1 MRNLRG
7 IQYEQWKPPA
17 QYQNRPI
24 TAAAWDLAND
34 AVVCTAGPTE
44 NDAVIQLIRVKTTS
58 NSHEDTLITSW
69 EAPSPN
75 PDLACDKVL
84 SLHHFGDS
92 LTTCLVLAG
101 GDIIVVREDPQ
112 PGEGQIEIMGSVDAG
127 ITAARWSPDEE
138 LLAITTKEDTVIWM
152 SRSFDGVAD
161 TTMTKE
167 DLKASNHV
175 SVGWGK
181 KETQFQGRGAKA
193 LRDPTMPE
201 KTDEGVL
208 SPNDDSSVTISWRG
222 DGAYLAISTIESA
235 SRRIIR
241 VYSREGELDSVSEPV
256 DGLEGALSW
265 RPSGNLIAGIQRLEE
280 RIDVVFF
287 ERNGLR
293 HGEFSL
299 RLTQEQRQL
308 PNQYIKLSWNSDSTV
323 LAVVMADCTQ
333 LWTMGN
339 YHWYLKQEIRNH
351 HAPLVATNPV
361 AWHPEKPLRFLS
373 VAEDTIDLAEYIF
386 TTARGT
392 LAPPHDFGV
401 LAVIDGQNLM
411 VTPFRV
417 ANVPPPMG
425 HHEVTIQSNAIDVAI
440 NADAS
445 LLAVLH
451 QDGISIF
458 EIDATKRVAP
468 TPTLSGQYT
477 FDSAIKS
484 TIYQQITFSGKNE
497 ILALGRTETGP
508 VVQGYHLTEVPGEM
522 KEKALENYP
531 TSSVSI
537 LSSFVEDGVMHPYVQ
552 TSSGDLHS
560 LAFGDASLSS
570 CNFSKQLPWVDI
582 IPFGDGPNAYGDG
595 RIAFG
600 LSSNGHLF
608 ANTRLLVRN
617 CTSFLVTPAHLI
629 FTTTTHLL
637 KFVHITEVHDLEVPA
652 DDPEIDERCRSIERG
667 ARLVTAMP
675 TSLSLI
681 LQMPRGNLET
691 IFPRAMVLAG
701 IRKLIEEKNYRKA
714 FTHCRTQRVDMNIL
728 YDHAP
733 EQFLSNVALFIDQ
746 VKKITYIDL
755 FLSSLREEDV
765 TQTMYKETR
774 VVSQNGNAVP
784 TTNGTIAPQDPV
796 DITATKASK
805 VNKICDAVLEV
816 LKTRTA
822 TNLQNIITSNVCKNP
837 PALDDGLLVVAQL
850 MKEDE
855 AMADKAVEHIC
866 FLADVNRLYEN
877 ALGLYNLDLALLVAQ
892 QSQKDPREYL
902 PFMQNLQQMTELRRK
917 YSIDDYLSRHTKALN
932 HLHELN
938 AFEELQ
944 KYTQKH
950 ALYKAA
956 LAIYRYNPEPL
967 AVITA
972 LYAQHLES
980 KSSYKE
986 AALAYESLHNY
997 AKATSCY
1004 LASGPSQWRETLFCA
1019 LTGGADGNPMS
1030 GSALT
1035 ELASTLYDA
1044 LIESKDYYAAA
1055 TLQLD
1060 YLSSLETACRTFC
1073 KGYFFADAL
1082 HLIALKARPDLLE
1095 SVIDPGL
1102 GDALA
1107 SSTELLADC
1116 KAQLLAQ
1123 VPRIRELRQKAL
1135 ADPLAFYEGE
1145 RGGDGEIPD
1154 DISVAASSRVS
1165 TNRSLFTRYT
1175 GNGSVGTVGTG
1186 VSRATSKNRRREERK
1201 RARGKKGSVYE
1212 EEYLV
1217 ASVGRLM
1224 TRVEDSRGEVER
1236 LVVGLV
1242 RRGMWER
1249 ARAIEGSM
1257 AEVVALCKGCVG
1269 EVFGTVDAAA
1279 NGNGNGNGN
1288 ANANEQAGAEGQDYR
1303 PVGGDAVYAESLQA
1317 AGRKK
1322 EAPHL
1327 SAFEKLTLLGT

>member
-7 IQYEQWKPPA
+7 IQYAQWRPPA
-17 QYQNRPI
+17 QYQNRPV

-34 AVVCTAGPTE
+34 AVVCAVGPAE
-44 NDAVIQLIRVKTTS
+44 NDAVIQLIRVKTNS
-58 NSHEDTLITSW
+58 NSKSYEDTLIASW
-69 EAPSPN
+69 EAPSPS
-75 PDLACDKVL
+75 PDLACDKVV
-84 SLHHFGDS
+84 SLHYFGDN
-92 LTTCLVLAG
+92 LTACLVLAG
-101 GDIIVVREDPQ
+101 GDIVVVREDPQ

-127 ITAARWSPDEE
+127 IAAARWSPDEE
-138 LLAITTKEDTVIWM
+138 LLAITTKEDTIIWM

-161 TTMTKE
+161 TTMTQE
-167 DLKASNHV
+167 DMKASNHV

-201 KTDEGVL
+201 KIDEGVL
-208 SPNDDSSVTISWRG
+208 SPMDDSSATISWRG
-222 DGAYLAISTIESA
+222 DGAYLAISKIESA

-265 RPSGNLIAGIQRLEE
+265 RPLGNLIAGIQRLEE

-308 PNQYIKLSWNSDSTV
+308 PNQHIKLAWNSDSTL

-351 HAPLVATNPV
+351 HAPLVSTNPV

-373 VAEDTIDLAEYIF
+373 IAEDTIDLAEYIF

-425 HHEVTIQSNAIDVAI
+425 HHEVTIQSNAIDVSI

-451 QDGISIF
+451 QEGISVF
-458 EIDATKRVAP
+458 DLDGTKRVAP
-468 TPTLSGQYT
+468 TPTLAGQFT
-477 FDSAIKS
+477 FESASKT

-497 ILALGRTETGP
+497 VLALGRSETGP
-508 VVQGYHLTEVPGEM
+508 VIQGYHLTEVPGEI
-522 KEKALENYP
+522 KEKALENNSK
-531 TSSVSI
+531 SSVSI
-537 LSSFVEDGVMHPYVQ
+537 LSSFVEDGIMHPYVQ
-552 TSSGDLHS
+552 TNSGDLHS

-570 CNFSKQLPWVDI
+570 CHFSKQLPWVDI
-582 IPFGDGPNAYGDG
+582 IPFGGG

-637 KFVHITEVHDLEVPA
+637 KFVHIAEVHDLEIPP

-667 ARLVTAMP
+667 ARLVIAMP

-701 IRKLIEEKNYRKA
+701 IRKLIDEKNYRKA

-733 EQFLSNVALFIDQ
+733 EQFLSSVALFIDQ

-774 VVSQNGNAVP
+774 VVPQKGNTLPTSNGANVVNP
-784 TTNGTIAPQDPV
+784 VAPQAPL
-796 DITATKASK
+796 DITANKVSK
-805 VNKICDAVLEV
+805 VNKICDAFLEV

-855 AMADKAVEHIC
+855 ALADKAVEHIC

-877 ALGLYNLDLALLVAQ
+877 ALGLYDLDLALLVAQ

-902 PFMQNLQQMTELRRK
+902 PFMQNLQQMPELRRK

-972 LYAQHLES
+972 LYAEYLES

-1019 LTGGADGNPMS
+1019 LTGGADGSPMS

-1035 ELASTLYDA
+1035 ELANTLYDA

-1055 TLQLD
+1055 TIQLD
-1060 YLSSLETACRTFC
+1060 YLSSLETALKAFC

-1082 HLIALKARPDLLE
+1082 HLLALKARPDLLE

-1123 VPRIRELRQKAL
+1123 VPRIRELREKAL

-1145 RGGDGEIPD
+1145 RGGDGELPD
-1154 DISVAASSRVS
+1154 DVSVAASSRVS

-1224 TRVEDSRGEVER
+1224 ARVEGSREEVER

-1249 ARAIEGSM
+1249 ARAIEAGM
-1257 AEVVALCKGCVG
+1257 AEVVGLCRACVG
-1269 EVFGTVDAAA
+1269 EVFGASE
-1279 NGNGNGNGN
+1279 NELGNGNGQGPV
-1288 ANANEQAGAEGQDYR
+1288 EGPGADAREYR

-1322 EAPHL
+1322 EAPHI
-1327 SAFEKLTLLGT
+1327 SDFEKLSLLGV

>member
-7 IQYEQWKPPA
+7 IQYEQWRPPV
-17 QYQNRPI
+17 QYQNKPV

-34 AVVCTAGPTE
+34 AV
-44 NDAVIQLIRVKTTS
+44 LIRVKTNS
-58 NSHEDTLITSW
+58 KSHEDTLITSW

-84 SLHHFGDS
+84 SLHYFGDS

-101 GDIIVVREDPQ
+101 GDIVVVREDPQ
-112 PGEGQIEIMGSVDAG
+112 PGE
-127 ITAARWSPDEE
+127 ARWSPDEE
-138 LLAITTKEDTVIWM
+138 LLAITTKENTVIWM

-201 KTDEGVL
+201 KIDEGVL
-208 SPNDDSSVTISWRG
+208 SPNDDSNVTISWRG

-235 SRRIIR
+235 SRRIVR

-265 RPSGNLIAGIQRLEE
+265 RPSGNLIAGIQRLKE

-308 PNQYIKLSWNSDSTV
+308 PNQHIKLAWNSDSTV
-323 LAVVMADCTQ
+323 LAVVLADCTQ
-333 LWTMGN
+333 LWTMAS
-339 YHWYLKQEIRNH
+339 EI
-351 HAPLVATNPV
+351 
-361 AWHPEKPLRFLS
+361 LS

-401 LAVIDGQNLM
+401 LAVIDGQNLT

-425 HHEVTIQSNAIDVAI
+425 HHEVTIQSNAIDVSI

-451 QDGISIF
+451 QEGIMVF
-458 EIDATKRVAP
+458 DLDATKRVAP
-468 TPTLSGQYT
+468 TPAFSRQFT
-477 FDSAIKS
+477 FESASKT

-497 ILALGRTETGP
+497 VLALGQGETGP
-508 VVQGYHLTEVPGEM
+508 VIQGYHFTEIPGEI
-522 KEKALENYP
+522 KEKSLKNNP

-537 LSSFVEDGVMHPYVQ
+537 LSSFVEDGIMHPYVQ

-560 LAFGDASLSS
+560 LAFGDVSLSS
-570 CNFSKQLPWVDI
+570 CT
-582 IPFGDGPNAYGDG
+582 
-595 RIAFG
+595 FG
-600 LSSNGHLF
+600 LSNNGHLF

-637 KFVHITEVHDLEVPA
+637 KFVHITEVHDLEIPP

-701 IRKLIEEKNYRKA
+701 IRKLIDEKNYRKA
-714 FTHCRTQRVDMNIL
+714 SLIAEPNV
-728 YDHAP
+728 
-733 EQFLSNVALFIDQ
+733 VALFIDQ

-774 VVSQNGNAVP
+774 VLPQNGSTLP
-784 TTNGTIAPQDPV
+784 TADGAYSVNPVAPQAPL
-796 DITATKASK
+796 DITITKVSK
-805 VNKICDAVLEV
+805 VNKICDAFLEV

-822 TNLQNIITSNVCKNP
+822 TNLQKHYNI
-837 PALDDGLLVVAQL
+837 
-850 MKEDE
+850 
-855 AMADKAVEHIC
+855 
-866 FLADVNRLYEN
+866 
-877 ALGLYNLDLALLVAQ
+877 
-892 QSQKDPREYL
+892 QS
-902 PFMQNLQQMTELRRK
+902 
-917 YSIDDYLSRHTKALN
+917 
-932 HLHELN
+932 
-938 AFEELQ
+938 
-944 KYTQKH
+944 
-950 ALYKAA
+950 
-956 LAIYRYNPEPL
+956 
-967 AVITA
+967 
-972 LYAQHLES
+972 LYAQYLES

-986 AALAYESLHNY
+986 AALAYESLNNY

-1019 LTGGADGNPMS
+1019 LTGGADGSPMS

-1035 ELASTLYDA
+1035 ELANTLYDA

-1055 TLQLD
+1055 TIQLE
-1060 YLSSLETACRTFC
+1060 YISSLETALRAFC

-1082 HLIALKARPDLLE
+1082 HLLALKGRPDLLE

-1145 RGGDGEIPD
+1145 RGGDGELPD
-1154 DISVAASSRVS
+1154 DVSVAASSR
-1165 TNRSLFTRYT
+1165 RLHKSLIIHPLY
-1175 GNGSVGTVGTG
+1175 
-1186 VSRATSKNRRREERK
+1186 RE
-1201 RARGKKGSVYE
+1201 
-1212 EEYLV
+1212 
-1217 ASVGRLM
+1217 
-1224 TRVEDSRGEVER
+1224 
-1236 LVVGLV
+1236 
-1242 RRGMWER
+1242 W
-1249 ARAIEGSM
+1249 
-1257 AEVVALCKGCVG
+1257 
-1269 EVFGTVDAAA
+1269 
-1279 NGNGNGNGN
+1279 
-1288 ANANEQAGAEGQDYR
+1288 
-1303 PVGGDAVYAESLQA
+1303 
-1317 AGRKK
+1317 
-1322 EAPHL
+1322 
-1327 SAFEKLTLLGT
+1327 

>member
-7 IQYEQWKPPA
+7 IQYEQWRPPA
-17 QYQNRPI
+17 LYQNRPV
-24 TAAAWDLAND
+24 TAAAWDLGSD
-34 AVVCTAGPTE
+34 SVICTVGPTE
-44 NDAVIQLIRVKTTS
+44 SNALIQLVRIKGTGNAQQDS
-58 NSHEDTLITSW
+58 LIASW
-69 EAPSPN
+69 DAPSPN
-75 PDLACDKVL
+75 PDLPCDKVL
-84 SLHHFGDS
+84 DLHYFGDN
-92 LTTCLVLAG
+92 LTACLVLAG
-101 GDIIVVREDPQ
+101 GDIIVVREEPL

-138 LLAITTKEDTVIWM
+138 LLAITTKESTVIWM
-152 SRSFDGVAD
+152 SRTFDGVAD
-161 TTMTKE
+161 ATMTSE

-201 KTDEGVL
+201 KIDEGVL
-208 SPNDDSSVTISWRG
+208 SPNDDSRVSISWRG
-222 DGAYLAISTIESA
+222 DGAYLAISTIEA
-235 SRRIIR
+235 ATRRINR
-241 VYSREGELDSVSEPV
+241 VYSREGVLDSVSEPV

-293 HGEFSL
+293 HGQFSL
-299 RLTQEQRQL
+299 RLTPEQRQL
-308 PNQYIKLSWNSDSTV
+308 PDQHINLAWNSDSTV
-323 LAVVMADCTQ
+323 LAVIMADCTQ

-339 YHWYLKQEIRNH
+339 YHWYLKQEIKNH
-351 HAPLVATNPV
+351 HAGPLSTNPV
-361 AWHPEKPLRFLS
+361 VWHPEKPLRVLLAASDS
-373 VAEDTIDLAEYIF
+373 VDMAEYILA
-386 TTARGT
+386 TARGS

-401 LAVIDGQNLM
+401 VAVIDGQTLK
-411 VTPFRV
+411 VTPFRT
-417 ANVPPPMG
+417 ANIPPPMAL
-425 HHEVTIQSNAIDVAI
+425 HEVTVHSNAIDVAI
-440 NADAS
+440 TADAS
-445 LLAVLH
+445 RIAVLH
-451 QDGISIF
+451 QTGISMF
-458 EIDATKRVAP
+458 EWDVSKGAASAP
-468 TPTLSGQYT
+468 ALSGRFT
-477 FDSAIKS
+477 FEKGSSPVA
-484 TIYQQITFSGKNE
+484 IYQQICFSGKE
-497 ILALGRTETGP
+497 EVLVLGRNETSSTIQGYYFSDETGRM
-508 VVQGYHLTEVPGEM
+508 E
-522 KEKALENYP
+522 EKAVENHP
-531 TSSVSI
+531 TASVST
-537 LSSFVEDGVMHPYVQ
+537 LSSFLEDGVMHPYVQ

-560 LAFGDASLSS
+560 LSFGDVSLSS
-570 CNFSKQLPWVDI
+570 CNFSRQLPWIDI
-582 IPFGDGPNAYGDG
+582 VPFSDGQNAYGDG

-608 ANTRLLVRN
+608 ANSRLLVRN

-629 FTTTTHLL
+629 YTTTTHLL
-637 KFVHITEVHDLEVPA
+637 KFVHITEVHDLEIPP

-691 IFPRAMVLAG
+691 IYPRAMVLAG

-765 TQTMYKETR
+765 TQTMYKETK
-774 VVSQNGNAVP
+774 VAAQNGNTLP
-784 TTNGTIAPQDPV
+784 MINGAAPQAPSLDV
-796 DITATKASK
+796 TTSKTSK

-822 TNLQNIITSNVCKNP
+822 TNLQNIITANVCKNP

-855 AMADKAVEHIC
+855 VMADKAVEHIC
-866 FLADVNRLYEN
+866 FLADVNRLYED
-877 ALGLYNLDLALLVAQ
+877 ALGLYDLDLALLVAQ

-917 YSIDDYLSRHTKALN
+917 FSIDDYLSRHVKALN

-950 ALYKAA
+950 ALYKSA

-967 AVITA
+967 AIITG
-972 LYAQHLES
+972 LYAEYLES
-980 KSSYKE
+980 KSMHKE

-997 AKATSCY
+997 EKATARY
-1004 LASGPSQWRETLFCA
+1004 LSSGPAQWRETLFCA
-1019 LTGGADGNPMS
+1019 LSQSPPVS
-1030 GSALT
+1030 GDALT
-1035 ELASTLYDA
+1035 SLATSIFDA
-1044 LIESKDYYAAA
+1044 LIEHKDYYSAA

-1060 YLSSLETACRTFC
+1060 YLHSLETALRTLC

-1082 HLIALKARPDLLE
+1082 HLTALKSRPELLE
-1095 SVIDPGL
+1095 SIIDPGL

-1123 VPRIRELRQKAL
+1123 VPRIRELRLKAL

-1145 RGGDGEIPD
+1145 RGGEGDLPD
-1154 DISVAASSRVS
+1154 DVSVAASSRVS
-1165 TNRSLFTRYT
+1165 TNRSMFTRYT

-1217 ASVGRLM
+1217 GSVRRLVE
-1224 TRVEDSRGEVER
+1224 RVESSRGEVDR
-1236 LVVGLV
+1236 LVAGLV

-1249 ARAIEGSM
+1249 ARAVEGAA
-1257 AEVVALCKGCVG
+1257 AEVVGMCQGCLE
-1269 EVFGTVDAAA
+1269 EVFG
-1279 NGNGNGNGN
+1279 
-1288 ANANEQAGAEGQDYR
+1288 AGQQQENKGDVPGSSGGVQGQDEYR
-1303 PVGGDAVYAESLQA
+1303 PVGGDAVLQDSLKA
-1317 AGRKK
+1317 AAMKK
-1322 EAPHL
+1322 EVPHI
-1327 SAFEKLTLLGT
+1327 SAFERLSLLGT

>member
-34 AVVCTAGPTE
+34 AVVCTVGPTE
-44 NDAVIQLIRVKTTS
+44 HDAVIQLIRVKTTS
-58 NSHEDTLITSW
+58 KSHEDTLITSW

-75 PDLACDKVL
+75 PNLACDKVL
-84 SLHHFGDS
+84 SLHYFGDS

-208 SPNDDSSVTISWRG
+208 SANDDSSVTISWRG

-299 RLTQEQRQL
+299 RLTQAQRQV
-308 PNQYIKLSWNSDSTV
+308 PDQHIKLAWNSDSTV

-339 YHWYLKQEIRNH
+339 YHWYLKQEIKNH

-373 VAEDTIDLAEYIF
+373 VAEDTINLAEYIF
-386 TTARGT
+386 ATSRGT

-445 LLAVLH
+445 LLAILH

-458 EIDATKRVAP
+458 ELDATKRVAP
-468 TPTLSGQYT
+468 TPTLSGQFT
-477 FDSAIKS
+477 FDSAIKT

-497 ILALGRTETGP
+497 ILALGRTDTGS
-508 VVQGYHLTEVPGEM
+508 VIQGYHLTDMPGEI
-522 KEKALENYP
+522 KEKALENNP

-537 LSSFVEDGVMHPYVQ
+537 LSSFVEDDVMHPYVQ

-774 VVSQNGNAVP
+774 VASQNGNIVP
-784 TTNGTIAPQDPV
+784 TTNGAIAPQDPV

-972 LYAQHLES
+972 LYAQYLES

-986 AALAYESLHNY
+986 AALAYESLRNY

-1019 LTGGADGNPMS
+1019 LTGGADGNPVS
-1030 GSALT
+1030 GPALT
-1035 ELASTLYDA
+1035 ELASTLFDA

-1224 TRVEDSRGEVER
+1224 TRVEDSRSEVER

-1257 AEVVALCKGCVG
+1257 VEVVALCKGCVG
-1269 EVFGTVDAAA
+1269 EVFGTADAGAGA
-1279 NGNGNGNGN
+1279 NAN
-1288 ANANEQAGAEGQDYR
+1288 ANANEQAGAEGQEYR

>member
-17 QYQNRPI
+17 QYQNRPV
-24 TAAAWDLAND
+24 TAAAWDLADD
-34 AVVCTAGPTE
+34 AVVCTVGPTE
-44 NDAVIQLIRVKTTS
+44 NDAVIQLIRVETNSK
-58 NSHEDTLITSW
+58 SHEDSLITSW

-101 GDIIVVREDPQ
+101 GDIIVVREDPE

-201 KTDEGVL
+201 KIDEGVL
-208 SPNDDSSVTISWRG
+208 SPNDDLSVTISWRG
-222 DGAYLAISTIESA
+222 DGAYLAISKIESA

-308 PNQYIKLSWNSDSTV
+308 PNQNIKLAWNSDSTV

-351 HAPLVATNPV
+351 HAPLLSTNPV

-373 VAEDTIDLAEYIF
+373 VAEDTIDLAEYIL

-425 HHEVTIQSNAIDVAI
+425 HHEVTIQSNVIDVSI

-451 QDGISIF
+451 QEGISVF
-458 EIDATKRVAP
+458 ELDVTKRVAP
-468 TPTLSGQYT
+468 TPTLSGQ
-477 FDSAIKS
+477 FKFESATKT
-484 TIYQQITFSGKNE
+484 TIYQQITFSGKSE
-497 ILALGRTETGP
+497 VLALGRTETGP
-508 VVQGYHLTEVPGEM
+508 VIQGYHLTDMPGEM
-522 KEKALENYP
+522 KERALKNNP
-531 TSSVSI
+531 TSSISI
-537 LSSFVEDGVMHPYVQ
+537 LSSFLKDGVMHPYVQ

-560 LAFGDASLSS
+560 LAFGDASLSF
-570 CNFSKQLPWVDI
+570 CNFSERLPWVDI
-582 IPFGDGPNAYGDG
+582 IPFGDGPNASGDG

-600 LSSNGHLF
+600 LSRNGHLF

-637 KFVHITEVHDLEVPA
+637 KFVHITKVYDLEVPP

-774 VVSQNGNAVP
+774 VVPQNGNVVP
-784 TTNGTIAPQDPV
+784 TTNGATSQDATV
-796 DITATKASK
+796 DITATETSK

-822 TNLQNIITSNVCKNP
+822 TNLQNIITANVCKNP

-855 AMADKAVEHIC
+855 ALADKAVEHIC

-950 ALYKAA
+950 ALYKTA

-972 LYAQHLES
+972 LYAQYLES

-1019 LTGGADGNPMS
+1019 LTGGSDGNPMS

-1055 TLQLD
+1055 TIQLD

-1217 ASVGRLM
+1217 ASVGRLI

-1249 ARAIEGSM
+1249 ARAVEASM
-1257 AEVVALCKGCVG
+1257 VEVVGLCKGCVG
-1269 EVFGTVDAAA
+1269 EVFGAVGDV
-1279 NGNGNGNGN
+1279 NENGNGNGN
-1288 ANANEQAGAEGQDYR
+1288 ANGPEQVVTEGQEYR

-1327 SAFEKLTLLGT
+1327 SAFEKLSLLGT

>member
-1 MRNLRG
+1 
-7 IQYEQWKPPA
+7 
-17 QYQNRPI
+17 
-24 TAAAWDLAND
+24 
-34 AVVCTAGPTE
+34 
-44 NDAVIQLIRVKTTS
+44 
-58 NSHEDTLITSW
+58 
-69 EAPSPN
+69 
-75 PDLACDKVL
+75 
-84 SLHHFGDS
+84 
-92 LTTCLVLAG
+92 
-101 GDIIVVREDPQ
+101 
-112 PGEGQIEIMGSVDAG
+112 
-127 ITAARWSPDEE
+127 
-138 LLAITTKEDTVIWM
+138 
-152 SRSFDGVAD
+152 
-161 TTMTKE
+161 
-167 DLKASNHV
+167 
-175 SVGWGK
+175 
-181 KETQFQGRGAKA
+181 
-193 LRDPTMPE
+193 
-201 KTDEGVL
+201 
-208 SPNDDSSVTISWRG
+208 
-222 DGAYLAISTIESA
+222 
-235 SRRIIR
+235 
-241 VYSREGELDSVSEPV
+241 
-256 DGLEGALSW
+256 
-265 RPSGNLIAGIQRLEE
+265 
-280 RIDVVFF
+280 
-287 ERNGLR
+287 
-293 HGEFSL
+293 
-299 RLTQEQRQL
+299 
-308 PNQYIKLSWNSDSTV
+308 
-323 LAVVMADCTQ
+323 
-333 LWTMGN
+333 
-339 YHWYLKQEIRNH
+339 
-351 HAPLVATNPV
+351 
-361 AWHPEKPLRFLS
+361 
-373 VAEDTIDLAEYIF
+373 
-386 TTARGT
+386 
-392 LAPPHDFGV
+392 
-401 LAVIDGQNLM
+401 
-411 VTPFRV
+411 
-417 ANVPPPMG
+417 
-425 HHEVTIQSNAIDVAI
+425 
-440 NADAS
+440 
-445 LLAVLH
+445 
-451 QDGISIF
+451 
-458 EIDATKRVAP
+458 
-468 TPTLSGQYT
+468 
-477 FDSAIKS
+477 
-484 TIYQQITFSGKNE
+484 
-497 ILALGRTETGP
+497 
-508 VVQGYHLTEVPGEM
+508 
-522 KEKALENYP
+522 
-531 TSSVSI
+531 
-537 LSSFVEDGVMHPYVQ
+537 
-552 TSSGDLHS
+552 
-560 LAFGDASLSS
+560 
-570 CNFSKQLPWVDI
+570 
-582 IPFGDGPNAYGDG
+582 
-595 RIAFG
+595 
-600 LSSNGHLF
+600 
-608 ANTRLLVRN
+608 
-617 CTSFLVTPAHLI
+617 
-629 FTTTTHLL
+629 
-637 KFVHITEVHDLEVPA
+637 
-652 DDPEIDERCRSIERG
+652 
-667 ARLVTAMP
+667 MP

-701 IRKLIEEKNYRKA
+701 IRKLIDEKNYRKA

-733 EQFLSNVALFIDQ
+733 EQFLSSVALFIDQ

-774 VVSQNGNAVP
+774 VLPQNGSTLP
-784 TTNGTIAPQDPV
+784 TADGAHGVNPVAPQAPL
-796 DITATKASK
+796 DITIIKVSK
-805 VNKICDAVLEV
+805 VNKICDAFLEV

-855 AMADKAVEHIC
+855 VMADKAVEHIC

-972 LYAQHLES
+972 LYAQYLES

-986 AALAYESLHNY
+986 AALAYESLNNY

-1019 LTGGADGNPMS
+1019 LTGGADGSPMS
-1030 GSALT
+1030 GSALI
-1035 ELASTLYDA
+1035 ELANTLYDA

-1055 TLQLD
+1055 TIQLE
-1060 YLSSLETACRTFC
+1060 YISSLETALRAFC

-1082 HLIALKARPDLLE
+1082 HLLALKGRPDLLE

-1145 RGGDGEIPD
+1145 RGGDGELPD
-1154 DISVAASSRVS
+1154 DVSVAASSRVS

-1217 ASVGRLM
+1217 ASVGRLIA
-1224 TRVEDSRGEVER
+1224 RVEGSREEVER
-1236 LVVGLV
+1236 LVLGLV

-1257 AEVVALCKGCVG
+1257 AEVVGLCKGCVG
-1269 EVFGTVDAAA
+1269 EVFGGPDADAR
-1279 NGNGNGNGN
+1279 NLN
-1288 ANANEQAGAEGQDYR
+1288 AGAQGGQDGVAAQGTEGQDYR

-1317 AGRKK
+1317 AGRRK
-1322 EAPHL
+1322 EAPHI

>member
-34 AVVCTAGPTE
+34 AVVCTVGPTE
-44 NDAVIQLIRVKTTS
+44 HDAVIQLIRVKTTS
-58 NSHEDTLITSW
+58 KSHEDTLITSW

-75 PDLACDKVL
+75 PNLACDKVL
-84 SLHHFGDS
+84 SLHYFGDS

-208 SPNDDSSVTISWRG
+208 SANDDSSVTISWRG

-299 RLTQEQRQL
+299 RLTQAQRQV
-308 PNQYIKLSWNSDSTV
+308 PDQHIKLAWNSDSTV

-339 YHWYLKQEIRNH
+339 YHWYLKQEIKNH

-373 VAEDTIDLAEYIF
+373 VAEDTINLAEYIF
-386 TTARGT
+386 ATSRGT

-445 LLAVLH
+445 LLAILH

-458 EIDATKRVAP
+458 ELDATKRVAP
-468 TPTLSGQYT
+468 TPTLSGQFT
-477 FDSAIKS
+477 FDSAIKT

-497 ILALGRTETGP
+497 ILALGRTDTGS
-508 VVQGYHLTEVPGEM
+508 VIQGYHLTDMPGEI
-522 KEKALENYP
+522 KEKALENNP

-774 VVSQNGNAVP
+774 VASQNGNIVP
-784 TTNGTIAPQDPV
+784 TTNGAIAPQDPV

-972 LYAQHLES
+972 LYAQYLES

-986 AALAYESLHNY
+986 AALAYESLRNY

-1019 LTGGADGNPMS
+1019 LTGGADGNPVS
-1030 GSALT
+1030 GPALT
-1035 ELASTLYDA
+1035 ELASTLFDA

-1224 TRVEDSRGEVER
+1224 TRVEDSRSEVER

-1257 AEVVALCKGCVG
+1257 VEVVALCKGCVG
-1269 EVFGTVDAAA
+1269 EVFGAADAGAGA
-1279 NGNGNGNGN
+1279 NANAN
-1288 ANANEQAGAEGQDYR
+1288 ANANEQAGAEGQEYR

>member
-7 IQYEQWKPPA
+7 IQYEQWRPPA

-34 AVVCTAGPTE
+34 AVVCTVGPTE

-58 NSHEDTLITSW
+58 KSLDDTLITSW

-101 GDIIVVREDPQ
+101 GDIVVVREDPQ

-161 TTMTKE
+161 ITMTKE

-235 SRRIIR
+235 ARRIIR

-308 PNQYIKLSWNSDSTV
+308 PNQYIKLAWNSDSTV

-361 AWHPEKPLRFLS
+361 AWHPEKPLKFLS

-386 TTARGT
+386 TTSRGT

-401 LAVIDGQNLM
+401 LAVIDGQDLM

-458 EIDATKRVAP
+458 ELDATKRVAP
-468 TPTLSGQYT
+468 TPTLSGQFT

-484 TIYQQITFSGKNE
+484 TIYQQITFSAKNE

-508 VVQGYHLTEVPGEM
+508 VIQGYYLTEIPGEM
-522 KEKALENYP
+522 KEKALENNP

-537 LSSFVEDGVMHPYVQ
+537 LSSFVEDGAMHPYAQ

-560 LAFGDASLSS
+560 LAFGDASLSF

-595 RIAFG
+595 CIAFG

-774 VVSQNGNAVP
+774 VVTQNGNVVP
-784 TTNGTIAPQDPV
+784 TTNGAIDPQEPV
-796 DITATKASK
+796 DITVTKTSK

-972 LYAQHLES
+972 LYAQYLES

-997 AKATSCY
+997 AKAASCY

-1030 GSALT
+1030 GSALA

-1055 TLQLD
+1055 TIQLD

-1257 AEVVALCKGCVG
+1257 VEVVALCKGCVG
-1269 EVFGTVDAAA
+1269 EVFGTADAGAGA
-1279 NGNGNGNGN
+1279 NG
-1288 ANANEQAGAEGQDYR
+1288 NANEQAVAEGQEYR

-1327 SAFEKLTLLGT
+1327 SAFGKLTLLGT

>member
-1 MRNLRG
+1 M
-7 IQYEQWKPPA
+7 
-17 QYQNRPI
+17 
-24 TAAAWDLAND
+24 AND
-34 AVVCTAGPTE
+34 AVVCTVGPTE
-44 NDAVIQLIRVKTTS
+44 HDAVIQLIRVKTTS
-58 NSHEDTLITSW
+58 KSHEDTLITSW

-75 PDLACDKVL
+75 PNLACDKVL
-84 SLHHFGDS
+84 SLHYFGDS

-208 SPNDDSSVTISWRG
+208 SANDDSSVTISWRG

-299 RLTQEQRQL
+299 RLTQAQRQV
-308 PNQYIKLSWNSDSTV
+308 PDQHIKLAWNSDSTV

-339 YHWYLKQEIRNH
+339 YHWYLKQEIKNH

-373 VAEDTIDLAEYIF
+373 VAEDTINLAEYIF
-386 TTARGT
+386 ATSRGT

-445 LLAVLH
+445 LLAILH

-458 EIDATKRVAP
+458 ELDATKRVAP
-468 TPTLSGQYT
+468 TPTLSGQFT
-477 FDSAIKS
+477 FDSAIKT

-497 ILALGRTETGP
+497 ILALGRTDTGS
-508 VVQGYHLTEVPGEM
+508 VIQGYHLTDMPGEI
-522 KEKALENYP
+522 KEKALENNP

-774 VVSQNGNAVP
+774 VASQNGNIVP
-784 TTNGTIAPQDPV
+784 TTNGAIAPQDPV

-972 LYAQHLES
+972 LYAQYLES

-986 AALAYESLHNY
+986 AALAYESLRNY

-1019 LTGGADGNPMS
+1019 LTGGADGNPVS
-1030 GSALT
+1030 GPALT
-1035 ELASTLYDA
+1035 ELASTLFDA

-1224 TRVEDSRGEVER
+1224 TRVEDSRSEVER

-1257 AEVVALCKGCVG
+1257 VEVVALCKGCVG
-1269 EVFGTVDAAA
+1269 EVFGAADAGAGA
-1279 NGNGNGNGN
+1279 NANAN
-1288 ANANEQAGAEGQDYR
+1288 ANANEQAGAEGQEYR

>member
-34 AVVCTAGPTE
+34 AVVCTVGPTE
-44 NDAVIQLIRVKTTS
+44 HDAVIQLIRVKTTS
-58 NSHEDTLITSW
+58 KSHEDTLITSW

-75 PDLACDKVL
+75 PNLACDKVL
-84 SLHHFGDS
+84 SLHYFGDS

-208 SPNDDSSVTISWRG
+208 SANDDSSVTISWRG

-299 RLTQEQRQL
+299 RLTQAQRQV
-308 PNQYIKLSWNSDSTV
+308 PDQHIKLAWNSDSTV

-339 YHWYLKQEIRNH
+339 YHWYLKQEIKNH

-373 VAEDTIDLAEYIF
+373 VAEDTINLAEYIF
-386 TTARGT
+386 ATSRGT

-445 LLAVLH
+445 LLAILH

-458 EIDATKRVAP
+458 ELDATKRVAP
-468 TPTLSGQYT
+468 TPTLSGQFT
-477 FDSAIKS
+477 FDSAIKT

-497 ILALGRTETGP
+497 ILALGRTDTGS
-508 VVQGYHLTEVPGEM
+508 VIQGYHLTDMPGEI
-522 KEKALENYP
+522 KEKALENNP

-774 VVSQNGNAVP
+774 VASQNGNIVP
-784 TTNGTIAPQDPV
+784 TTNGAIAPQDPV

-972 LYAQHLES
+972 LYAQYLES

-986 AALAYESLHNY
+986 AALAYESLRNY

-1019 LTGGADGNPMS
+1019 LTGGADGNPVS
-1030 GSALT
+1030 GPALT
-1035 ELASTLYDA
+1035 ELASTLFDA

-1224 TRVEDSRGEVER
+1224 TRVEDSRSEVER

-1257 AEVVALCKGCVG
+1257 VEVVALCKGCVG
-1269 EVFGTVDAAA
+1269 EVFGAADAGA
-1279 NGNGNGNGN
+1279 G
-1288 ANANEQAGAEGQDYR
+1288 ANANEQAGAEGQEYR